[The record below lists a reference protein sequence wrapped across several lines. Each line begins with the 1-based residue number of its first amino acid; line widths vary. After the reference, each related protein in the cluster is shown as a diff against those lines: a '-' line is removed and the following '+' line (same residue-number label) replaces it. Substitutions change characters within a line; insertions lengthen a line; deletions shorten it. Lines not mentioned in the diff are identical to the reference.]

1 MKQVYPHT
9 ITDTKTSNRIKRN
22 IHPFGVGVYII
33 IVNWNGLSDTLECLQ
48 SIKKIDY
55 PNYKIVIIDNGSKN
69 NEAEAIKQKYP
80 EVHLIKNK
88 ENRGF
93 TLAANQGIEFGLQKK
108 ADYILLLNND
118 TVVSP
123 DFLSILVD
131 YSKKHENVGAVGP
144 KMLYYN
150 SNKIWFNGGMVYWW
164 IGFNRHLERLKE
176 NSKSNVY
183 FPLEVDYVTGCCFL
197 IKREVLKRVGKLD
210 PIYITSYEDVDWCFR
225 AKKLGYKNLV
235 LPKAIIWHKVSA
247 GWGEKGTQRISRRQ
261 AYYYSRNAIIFAR
274 KHLSGIKKFVFL
286 VAQFTC
292 RLWLNLILCKDNQTR
307 WQYLKGLIA
316 GFKIKAI

>member
-1 MKQVYPHT
+1 MKQ
-9 ITDTKTSNRIKRN
+9 
-22 IHPFGVGVYII
+22 VYII
-33 IVNWNGLSDTLECLQ
+33 IVNWNGLSDTLECFQ
-48 SIKKIDY
+48 SIKKINY

-80 EVHLIKNK
+80 EVHLIINQENK
-88 ENRGF
+88 GF
-93 TLAANQGIEFGLQKK
+93 TLAANQGIEFSLQKK

-118 TVVSP
+118 TIVSP

-131 YSKKHENVGAVGP
+131 YAEKHENVGAVGP

-176 NSKSNVY
+176 NSKSNIY
-183 FPLEVDYVTGCCFL
+183 LPLEVDYVTGCCVL
-197 IKREVLKRVGKLD
+197 IKKEALERVGKLD
-210 PIYITSYEDVDWCFR
+210 PIYITDYEDVDWCFR
-225 AKKLGYKNLV
+225 AKKLGYKNIV

-274 KHLSGIKKFVFL
+274 KHLSGFRKVMFL
-286 VAQFTC
+286 TAQFTF
-292 RLWLNLILCKDNQTR
+292 RLGLNLILCKDNQAR
-307 WQYLKGLIA
+307 QQYLNGLIS
-316 GFKIKAI
+316 GFKTKKYG